1 MSDVDVVRV
10 VGLGESQVVV
20 RGGRAWVPRLVRAV
34 SGAGADGVS
43 SGGVGG
49 FGSVGTVLLTGGT
62 GTLGGVFA
70 RHLVVERG
78 VRRLVL
84 TSRR

>member
-1 MSDVDVVRV
+1 M
-10 VGLGESQVVV
+10 
-20 RGGRAWVPRLVRAV
+20 
-34 SGAGADGVS
+34 
-43 SGGVGG
+43 
-49 FGSVGTVLLTGGT
+49 LLTGGT